1 MKKAL
6 FCVFAVCIG
15 TGLYAQQLTV
25 AVSPFEARGGLSQA
39 EADSVTELFVAELV
53 ANRTIQV
60 VDRANFDKIMAE
72 MKFQASDWADSY
84 KVGELGRM
92 TGANS
97 IIRGTVVS
105 LGGEIVITATVLD
118 INTAQIL
125 SSSVLRMRRI
135 NEVFDKLPAFVAD
148 MIKNLPNNKVANTPT
163 STGIAIEV
171 STKRVA
177 GTLYFQNEEIADMW
191 DNDTHTIPIERPGTY
206 TVKLGLAN
214 GIKLVRNVTI
224 AARSVIKVDF
234 SNTVNIGDE
243 GPGGGIIFYKEGNSY
258 KECSGDLGFYGWDDA
273 IRVAQNHRGGRFNN
287 WRLPSQ
293 EDLELMYNNLRLK
306 GLGGFNG
313 WYWSSSRV
321 QVSPQFYAV
330 WVLNFN
336 NGDEGHVDPYPSNR
350 NSVRAVRAF

>member
-1 MKKAL
+1 
-6 FCVFAVCIG
+6 
-15 TGLYAQQLTV
+15 
-25 AVSPFEARGGLSQA
+25 
-39 EADSVTELFVAELV
+39 LFVAELV

-84 KVGELGRM
+84 RVGELGRM

-105 LGGEIVITATVLD
+105 LGCEIVITATVLD

-135 NEVFDKLPAFVAD
+135 NEVFEKMSPFVAD
-148 MIKNLPNNKVANTPT
+148 MVKNLPNNQRANTPAAPA

-177 GTLYFQNEEIADMW
+177 GTLYFQNEEIANLW
-191 DNDTHTIPIERPGTY
+191 DNDIHSIPIERPGTY
-206 TVKLGLAN
+206 TIKLGLTN

-224 AARSVIKVDF
+224 AARGITKIEF

-243 GPGGGIIFYKEGNSY
+243 GPGGGIIFFAEGGSY
-258 KECSGDLGFYGWDDA
+258 KECSGELGSYNWNDA
-273 IRVAQNHRGGRFNN
+273 IRVARNHRGGSFTD
-287 WRLPSQ
+287 WRLPDRS
-293 EDLELMYNNLRLK
+293 ELDFMYKNLKQK
-306 GLGGFNG
+306 GLGSFGDG
-313 WYWSSSRV
+313 WYWSSS
-321 QVSPQFYAV
+321 QFPNGNAGQHFGDGGQAGFGSSQ
-330 WVLNFN
+330 NF
-336 NGDEGHVDPYPSNR
+336 VFP
-350 NSVRAVRAF
+350 VRAVRSFN

>member
-1 MKKAL
+1 MKKAIFCIFVL
-6 FCVFAVCIG
+6 FVISM
-15 TGLYAQQLTV
+15 GLFAQQLTV
-25 AVSPFEARGGLSQA
+25 AVSPFEARGGLSQSDA
-39 EADSVTELFVAELV
+39 ESVTELFVAELV

-72 MKFQASDWADSY
+72 MRFQASDWADSY

-135 NEVFDKLPAFVAD
+135 NEVFDKLPEFVAN
-148 MIKNLPNNKVANTPT
+148 MIKNLPNNP
-163 STGIAIEV
+163 S
-171 STKRVA
+171 SP
-177 GTLYFQNEEIADMW
+177 
-191 DNDTHTIPIERPGTY
+191 IPAQSGTY
-206 TVKLGLAN
+206 K
-214 GIKLVRNVTI
+214 
-224 AARSVIKVDF
+224 
-234 SNTVNIGDE
+234 IGDT
-243 GPGGGIIFYKEGNSY
+243 GPGGGIIFFAEGNSY
-258 KECSGDLGFYGWDDA
+258 KECSGDLGSYGWDDA

-293 EDLELMYNNLRLK
+293 EDLELMYNNLKLK
-306 GLGGFNG
+306 GLGGFSG

-321 QVSPQFYAV
+321 QVSPQFNPV

-350 NSVRAVRAF
+350 NLVRAVRDFSP